1 MDSPDNYMYI
11 APLAKPNLGWVSHVR
26 LINRLGL
33 AARLASQVLFSISLP
48 I

>member
-1 MDSPDNYMYI
+1 MGFPDNYMCI

-26 LINRLGL
+26 LINSLGL
-33 AARLASQVLFSISLP
+33 AARLASQVLFTISLP